1 MAIGSRSAVKRI
13 GRGRRAVGVLAACAL
28 LVGCA
33 GARSEAQIDPDA
45 FERMAEAA
53 LEEVDLYYIDETDPS
68 DLVAAGVR
76 GFQRIDPALAVEPV
90 GDDLLLL
97 IDGEAAV
104 RVAAARGA
112 SGWADRTRTLLTEAL
127 EDSPKLAAAD
137 QEALYDAFFDGL
149 LGELDR
155 ASRYAGREA
164 AREARAERDGFG
176 GIGVTVEPHPDGAR
190 ITRVEPDNPAA
201 GAGLLVD
208 DVIVAVDGSALGGL
222 NLRRIVER
230 LRGPIDRPVT
240 VTIRRA
246 GVAEPIT
253 VAVGRTR
260 IVPDTVDLRREDGV
274 AVISVSSF
282 NQRTAKRL
290 AEALASAQ
298 AAADGRREGVILD
311 LRGNPGGL
319 LDQAVDS
326 ADLFLE
332 AGLIS
337 RADGR
342 HPNSHQR
349 FYAEPGDL
357 AHGAPM
363 VILINGASASAA
375 EILAAA
381 LQDQGR
387 AVVVGM
393 NSFGKGTIQ
402 TVITLPNEGELYLTW
417 ARFVAPSGYPLQRLG
432 VGPTIC
438 TSGARDAVRAL
449 DEGLATAEAGESPA
463 AKRRRLAMDAGDA
476 EIAAVLSAC
485 SWLPHEGGDI
495 DMAVARLL
503 LEQPALYERAI
514 AFGRASGGV

>member
-1 MAIGSRSAVKRI
+1 MRCAA
-13 GRGRRAVGVLAACAL
+13 ALLAAGAV

-33 GARSEAQIDPDA
+33 GAASDADVDPRR
-45 FERMAEAA
+45 FEVMAAAA
-53 LEEVDLYYIDETDPS
+53 LDEIELYYIEPTEPAA
-68 DLVAAGVR
+68 LVAAGLR
-76 GFQRIDPALAVEPV
+76 GFSAIAPGVTVRRAGDGLTLTVDGALVGTAGPARDA
-90 GDDLLLL
+90 D
-97 IDGEAAV
+97 
-104 RVAAARGA
+104 
-112 SGWADRTRTLLTEAL
+112 GWAGRARSLMTTARAE
-127 EDSPKLAAAD
+127 SPILAAAD
-137 QEALYDAFFDGL
+137 QEALYDAFFDGML
-149 LGELDR
+149 RELDR

-208 DVIVAVDGSALGGL
+208 DVIVAVDGTALGGL
-222 NLRRIVER
+222 NLRRIVDR
-230 LRGPIDRPVT
+230 LRGPIDRPVA
-240 VTIRRA
+240 VTIRRL
-246 GVAEPIT
+246 GVVEPIT

-298 AAADGRREGVILD
+298 AAAGGRREGVILD

-332 AGLIS
+332 TGLIS

-357 AHGAPM
+357 AQGAPL

-402 TVITLPNEGELYLTW
+402 TVISLPNDGELYLTW

-449 DEGLATAEAGESPA
+449 DEGLAAAAADESPA
-463 AKRRRLAMDAGDA
+463 AQRRRLALDADDA
-476 EIAAVLSAC
+476 DIAAVLSAC
-485 SWLPHEGGDI
+485 NWIPHEGGDI

-503 LEQPALYERAI
+503 LEQPALYDRAI
-514 AFGRASGGV
+514 ALGRASDGV

>member
-1 MAIGSRSAVKRI
+1 MTWSRSTVNASGTPRRIAV
-13 GRGRRAVGVLAACAL
+13 ALAAGAL

-33 GARSEAQIDPDA
+33 TNEPRQRIDPGA
-45 FERMAEAA
+45 FAQMTETTLDEI
-53 LEEVDLYYIDETDPS
+53 DLYYIEQTDPAA
-68 DLVAAGVR
+68 LVAAGLQ
-76 GFQRIDPALAVEPV
+76 GFSSLAP
-90 GDDLLLL
+90 G
-97 IDGEAAV
+97 IAV
-104 RVAAARGA
+104 RRVGGGLTLTRDGSLVATAAP
-112 SGWADRTRTLLTEAL
+112 ADDPSEWGDRARYMLTTARSQS
-127 EDSPKLAAAD
+127 DALAAAD

-149 LGELDR
+149 LRELDR

-176 GIGVTVEPHPDGAR
+176 GVGISVEQHPDGAR
-190 ITRVEPDNPAA
+190 IIRVEPGNPAA

-208 DVIVAVDGSALGGL
+208 DVIVAIDGTALGGL
-222 NLRRIVER
+222 PLRRIVER
-230 LRGPIDRPVT
+230 MRGPIDRPVT

-253 VAVGRTR
+253 VVVGRTR
-260 IVPDTVDLRREDGV
+260 IVPDTVDLEREDGI

-449 DEGLATAEAGESPA
+449 DEGLAAAEAGESPA
-463 AKRRRLAMDAGDA
+463 AQRRRLAMDAEDA
-476 EIAAVLSAC
+476 EIAEVLSAC
-485 SWLPHEGGDI
+485 SWIPHEGGDI

-514 AFGRASGGV
+514 AFGRASDGV

>member
-1 MAIGSRSAVKRI
+1 MASRAAARL
-13 GRGRRAVGVLAACAL
+13 RRAGALSAALLLAACA
-28 LVGCA
+28 A
-33 GARSEAQIDPDA
+33 GDPDDRLDPGA
-45 FERMAEAA
+45 FERMTEAA
-53 LEEVDLYYIDETDPS
+53 LEEIDLYYIEPTVPA
-68 DLVAAGVR
+68 DLVAAGLEGLARFDKTLKVEARDAGVTVR
-76 GFQRIDPALAVEPV
+76 LNETVAGRADAGADDAGDAAAWADKARMLLVAARADSPALAAVE
-90 GDDLLLL
+90 
-97 IDGEAAV
+97 
-104 RVAAARGA
+104 
-112 SGWADRTRTLLTEAL
+112 
-127 EDSPKLAAAD
+127 
-137 QEALYDAFFDGL
+137 QEALYDAFFDGML
-149 LGELDR
+149 ARLDR

-176 GIGVTVEPHPDGAR
+176 GIGVTLEAHPDGAR

-208 DVIVAVDGSALGGL
+208 DVIVAVEAAPLSGLG
-222 NLRRIVER
+222 LRRIAER

-298 AAADGRREGVILD
+298 AAAGGRREGVILD

-357 AHGAPM
+357 AHARPL

-387 AVVVGM
+387 AAVVGM

-402 TVITLPNEGELYLTW
+402 TVIPLPNDGELYLTW

-449 DEGLATAEAGESPA
+449 DEGLAAASAGESPVALRRGLAPKA
-463 AKRRRLAMDAGDA
+463 ADAD
-476 EIAAVLSAC
+476 IARVLSAC
-485 SWLPHEGGDI
+485 SWIPHEGGDI

-514 AFGRASGGV
+514 ALGRWPADT